1 MSFSHAAVN
10 RNPPSLSTISHNS
23 PNKLGL
29 PLISAE
35 CLENKIHSC
44 HTRHSFFFFN
54 TQSSLPDACSLWFH
68 CKESQ
73 HKERITSMYT
83 FSHGNATGN
92 DSSSTMSLIILKGS
106 YCFLC
111 FRQDF
116 HCRMHRNGAYRFRV
130 CLGTV
135 PRSQSAS

>member
-1 MSFSHAAVN
+1 ML
-10 RNPPSLSTISHNS
+10 LSTEIHPHSPQYLYHS

-35 CLENKIHSC
+35 RLENKIHSC
-44 HTRHSFFFFN
+44 HTRHLRHSFFFIFLN

-73 HKERITSMYT
+73 HKERITSVYT

-92 DSSSTMSLIILKGS
+92 DSSSTMSLIMLKGS
-106 YCFLC
+106 YCFLG
-111 FRQDF
+111 FRQD
-116 HCRMHRNGAYRFRV
+116 
-130 CLGTV
+130 V
-135 PRSQSAS
+135 PLHDVLCQDA